1 MYKGIAAPQARIGL
15 GTPAV
20 AVDDQGD
27 LHPLE
32 VAVVSFDAVHASMH
46 MIAEG
51 VGDVDMLATHC
62 ELHQNLTRCR

>member
-1 MYKGIAAPQARIGL
+1 
-15 GTPAV
+15 
-20 AVDDQGD
+20 
-27 LHPLE
+27 
-32 VAVVSFDAVHASMH
+32 VSFDAVHASMH